1 MRTTI
6 KTKFEELFGL
16 PGSLY
21 ASPGRVN
28 LIGEHTD
35 YNLGFVLPGAIDKAI
50 YMEIR
55 ANGSGECRLFSVDY
69 NESAGFGVDSGG
81 KPKQQWASYIFGVVK
96 EMQKQKQGAVVGGFD
111 CVFGGDVPLGAGL
124 SSSAALESV
133 AGFAIN
139 DIFGLGFDRLE
150 LAKIGQMTEHNYIG
164 VRCGIMDQFASLFG
178 EKGKLIQLDCRSLEY
193 KLVPFEPVGYRV
205 LLLDTQVKHS
215 LASSEYNVRREQCE
229 AGVAV
234 VAKHVPGVES
244 LRDVTPDMLETYKR
258 EMEEVVYRRCHYI
271 VTENQRLLDACAAL
285 ECGDYE
291 TFGRNMFGSH
301 EGLSKEYEVSCPE
314 LDFLAEKA
322 RRFDGVLGA
331 RMMGGGFGG
340 CTINVIRDSV
350 HDAFVDELSGSYKNA
365 FGIAPRVIDV
375 VISDGAHKIR

>member
-1 MRTTI
+1 MQTI
-6 KTKFEELFGL
+6 IRTKFSELFGKT
-16 PGSLY
+16 GTLY

-50 YMEIR
+50 YMEIK
-55 ANGSGECRLFSVDY
+55 ANDSDQCQLFSVDY
-69 NESAGFGVDSGG
+69 NEFVEFRVNSEE
-81 KPKQQWASYIFGVVK
+81 KPEQLWACYIFGVVK
-96 EMQKQKQGAVVGGFD
+96 EMQKRGATPGGFD

-133 AGFAIN
+133 TGFAIN
-139 DIFGLGFDRLE
+139 DMFKLGFDRRE

-193 KLVPFEPVGYRV
+193 KLVPFNPIGYRV

-215 LASSEYNVRREQCE
+215 LASTEYNVRREQCE
-229 AGVAV
+229 AGIAV
-234 VAKHVPGVES
+234 IARHIPGVES
-244 LRDVTPDMLETYKR
+244 LRDVTLEMLETYKP
-258 EMEEVVYRRCHYI
+258 EMKEVVYRRCHYI
-271 VTENQRLLDACAAL
+271 VMENRRLLEACDAL
-285 ECGDYE
+285 EQNDYE
-291 TFGRNMFGSH
+291 TFGLKMFGSH

-314 LDFLAEKA
+314 LDFLAERA
-322 RRFDGVLGA
+322 RNFDGVLGA

-340 CTINVIRDSV
+340 CTINVVKDSV
-350 HDAFVDELSGSYKNA
+350 HDAFVAEMTDSYKKA

-375 VISDGAHKIR
+375 VISDGARKIQ